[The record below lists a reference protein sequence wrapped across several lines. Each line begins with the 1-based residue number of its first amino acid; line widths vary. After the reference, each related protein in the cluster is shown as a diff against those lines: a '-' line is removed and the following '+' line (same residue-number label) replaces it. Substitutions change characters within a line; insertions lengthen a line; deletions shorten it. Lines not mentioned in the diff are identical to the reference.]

1 MLCLSVFFN
10 INKNG
15 IIDIKVGGTMLEQII
30 NSFYFERSLYIV
42 IVVLFAFF
50 FINDLKKKD
59 KISLNKYLVIKN
71 INIYVLFKYLFLS
84 FIIRIILEQ
93 IVAYLP
99 FTETN
104 IQIPSTMFE
113 IVVQFITTCIF
124 APVFEEIIFR
134 FGIYKKINK
143 KLNIIVSMIITSMIF
158 SIMHFYNIDGCV
170 ILIVVSLV
178 WNYSFYKTDNL
189 VYPILLHFFHNIY
202 ALSDNLFKYSNYWY
216 ILLFINILG
225 YIILIKKQKN

>member
-1 MLCLSVFFN
+1 MKMLCLSVFFN

-93 IVAYLP
+93 IVAY
-99 FTETN
+99 
-104 IQIPSTMFE
+104 
-113 IVVQFITTCIF
+113 
-124 APVFEEIIFR
+124 
-134 FGIYKKINK
+134 
-143 KLNIIVSMIITSMIF
+143 
-158 SIMHFYNIDGCV
+158 
-170 ILIVVSLV
+170 
-178 WNYSFYKTDNL
+178 
-189 VYPILLHFFHNIY
+189 
-202 ALSDNLFKYSNYWY
+202 
-216 ILLFINILG
+216 
-225 YIILIKKQKN
+225 

>member
-1 MLCLSVFFN
+1 
-10 INKNG
+10 
-15 IIDIKVGGTMLEQII
+15 
-30 NSFYFERSLYIV
+30 
-42 IVVLFAFF
+42 
-50 FINDLKKKD
+50 
-59 KISLNKYLVIKN
+59 
-71 INIYVLFKYLFLS
+71 
-84 FIIRIILEQ
+84 
-93 IVAYLP
+93 
-99 FTETN
+99 
-104 IQIPSTMFE
+104 MFE

-143 KLNIIVSMIITSMIF
+143 KLNIVVSIIITSMIF